1 VLISDAKLRTDPNLR
16 LRCPHC
22 GHLFPRQNKGRCPAC
37 KQLFLIPPAARANPE
52 EMRDRCIRISRDRRA
67 RLAKMQRG
75 GSLLATRR
83 MRRTLAIVSFVVLG
97 VLLPLDYILRK
108 DGGPMPSLSRDDRT
122 RQSLGVLR
130 TKLECFYR
138 DCGRYP
144 SGQEGLW
151 ALVLNPGLTNWHGPY
166 LTKIPPDLWRHRYN
180 YSLSN
185 DTVVL
190 WSCGPDGQ
198 PYTADDVSAPPP
210 DLVYVIQTA
219 TNEPPQQT
227 GEETTIEL
235 ITSRHARELIT
246 RCGTNETPATP

>member
-1 VLISDAKLRTDPNLR
+1 
-16 LRCPHC
+16 
-22 GHLFPRQNKGRCPAC
+22 
-37 KQLFLIPPAARANPE
+37 
-52 EMRDRCIRISRDRRA
+52 MRDRCIRISRDRRA

-75 GSLLATRR
+75 GGLLATRR

-97 VLLPLDYILRK
+97 VLLPLDYMLRK
-108 DGGPMPSLSRDDRT
+108 DGVSIPSLSRDDRT

-144 SGQEGLW
+144 TGQEGLW

-166 LTKIPPDLWRHRYN
+166 LTKVPPDLWRHRYN

-198 PYTADDVSAPPP
+198 PYTADDMHAPPP
-210 DLVYVIQTA
+210 DLVYVIQSA
-219 TNEPPQQT
+219 TNDPPQPT
-227 GEETTIEL
+227 GEETTIEIITTRRARDL
-235 ITSRHARELIT
+235 IVQS
-246 RCGTNETPATP
+246 GTNESSGVP